1 MHSVWRTCNKIRAT
15 LSRIRANLW
24 DCFVS
29 FDTQGNH
36 LISEQ
41 NFIALLSGPLG
52 KKIGLSN
59 QEICELAD
67 YFRTQDGR
75 IFYAQFC
82 AVVHENNPQFES
94 NFPFTTGQEWEDALQ
109 TNCLSLSEQRR
120 LEIILSKIASIVNWR
135 KHVLKPYFQDYELI
149 SKNCGV
155 VSYAHFARVLYFLDI
170 TLAAEE
176 MNLLIKKFAKDSYTV
191 NYVAFIKTI
200 EEIQDFLKKHECL
213 DKGGDLKDDFPGRII
228 EVKLPKLPRPEIGK
242 IKTACV
248 FPKQLHF
255 LPLDPNSKRIRDI
268 QEIMLRLQEHAL
280 KNRIRVAQYF
290 QDYDVFNVGRIT
302 KNQFERGLDEMRNSG
317 LGKLYLAPE
326 EIENLIAFYK
336 DPNDMERICW
346 RTFEDDIEQVAL
358 SVALPTDVFSCMK
371 IADKISLNV
380 QDETFGSDHFP
391 IILEVETQKHLY
403 SKHSYRLKSTRT
415 DWEKIETN
423 LDNMYSSFFSSEYNS
438 MLPSKKYEH
447 FVYIIFNAIIAST
460 PRKNYNKKKQ
470 TQNLVP
476 WWDDDCNRIK
486 RIRRAS
492 LKKWE
497 FTNNLIDL
505 IEYNKNCALATQLFK
520 KKERIR
526 KKNASPGLDGLD
538 YECLQNLPEAYKLL
552 LRDIFNEMYVKTF
565 LDVSGAFNNVLSD
578 LLLNKLASIKCSD
591 QLAAQKTAL
600 IHFNNNNI
608 LPGST
613 KILIQNYEI
622 KSKDYTRFLG
632 NKYILK
638 TLSNKN
644 NLMYKQLL
652 YLSHHST
659 RNRKKRILTRCIEN
673 MTEYID
679 LIDTHDN
686 FVIYT
691 HDYNTNITSIPFNK
705 SLGQKLAKE
714 KNPNVIL
721 KSFPEKHK
729 ILDIYTDGSKI
740 LGNPYVGSACTV
752 PNLKIDIWKSSLGAT
767 SVLRPSVLRLIKQW
781 TLQ

>member
-15 LSRIRANLW
+15 LNRIRANLW

-41 NFIALLSGPLG
+41 NFIAVLSGPLG

-120 LEIILSKIASIVNWR
+120 LEIILSKIASLVNWR

-155 VSYAHFARVLYFLDI
+155 VSYAHFARLLYFLDI
-170 TLAAEE
+170 TLASEE

-200 EEIQDFLKKHECL
+200 EEIQDFLKKHQCL
-213 DKGGDLKDDFPGRII
+213 DKGGDLKDGFPGRII
-228 EVKLPKLPRPEIGK
+228 EVKLPKLSRPEIGK

-302 KNQFERGLDEMRNSG
+302 KNQFERGFDEMRNSG

-346 RTFEDDIEQVAL
+346 RTFEDDIEQVFTIKHLHKHPNCKVISPSKEVKTLPRKGHQEWGCLKNVSQKEMKAIYERTLKKIIQRVKERRFSLRPYFRDFDKNNRGHVSRAQLRQALAVAAIPLTQGEISSLEFMYNNDIGFHYLDFVSELEQFADEFPDCDGKQSESRMSTSKQLERSEAPEEKDIDLILAKIKAKAVCNGIQVNEFLRRFDTRNEKVVTRLEFHRGLDQLKCDLTCTEVNTLMDHFTASDRPGYIDYCKFSQVVEGAMVQGHLEKSPLASPVRHVPSEATPRSFLNFDERQILMRTLNVLSTYADCNLEEVFKDFDKQVNSGTVTKNQLIRAL
-358 SVALPTDVFSCMK
+358 SVRKIISALNANELDV
-371 IADKISLNV
+371 
-380 QDETFGSDHFP
+380 
-391 IILEVETQKHLY
+391 
-403 SKHSYRLKSTRT
+403 
-415 DWEKIETN
+415 
-423 LDNMYSSFFSSEYNS
+423 
-438 MLPSKKYEH
+438 
-447 FVYIIFNAIIAST
+447 
-460 PRKNYNKKKQ
+460 
-470 TQNLVP
+470 
-476 WWDDDCNRIK
+476 
-486 RIRRAS
+486 
-492 LKKWE
+492 
-497 FTNNLIDL
+497 
-505 IEYNKNCALATQLFK
+505 LFK
-520 KKERIR
+520 CFAVGYVAEPKFDYRSFL
-526 KKNASPGLDGLD
+526 NAL
-538 YECLQNLPEAYKLL
+538 
-552 LRDIFNEMYVKTF
+552 
-565 LDVSGAFNNVLSD
+565 
-578 LLLNKLASIKCSD
+578 
-591 QLAAQKTAL
+591 
-600 IHFNNNNI
+600 NI
-608 LPGST
+608 LR
-613 KILIQNYEI
+613 QN
-622 KSKDYTRFLG
+622 K
-632 NKYILK
+632 
-638 TLSNKN
+638 
-644 NLMYKQLL
+644 
-652 YLSHHST
+652 
-659 RNRKKRILTRCIEN
+659 
-673 MTEYID
+673 
-679 LIDTHDN
+679 
-686 FVIYT
+686 VAV
-691 HDYNTNITSIPFNK
+691 PF
-705 SLGQKLAKE
+705 
-714 KNPNVIL
+714 
-721 KSFPEKHK
+721 
-729 ILDIYTDGSKI
+729 
-740 LGNPYVGSACTV
+740 
-752 PNLKIDIWKSSLGAT
+752 
-767 SVLRPSVLRLIKQW
+767 
-781 TLQ
+781 